1 MSKKR
6 NNINFYRKNNKKKKL
21 HRRFVRNRIIFA
33 LILILIIG
41 GAYYG
46 INKHITNKKEAAKN
60 EELLAKE
67 NEEKNTTKDEEVNKE
82 PKDIVL
88 TMAGDFTLGTDD
100 TFNKSTSLPAAV
112 SNSGNDFSYL
122 LKNVRKVFEDD
133 DYTLV
138 NLETTFTDSTQKKD
152 KGDAIQFHFKGPKS
166 YAKILTSSSIEGV
179 TIANN
184 HIYDYGTQGFNDT
197 VKTLQDN
204 KVDITGEG
212 HKIVTEIKGIK
223 FGFLGYQA
231 WDNSDKTKEKIK
243 NDIESL
249 KNDGVKI
256 VIPYFHWGYEK
267 ATKPSPY
274 QVDLAHFAI
283 DSGADM
289 VVGSHSHVI
298 QSLEDYKGKLI
309 AYSLANF
316 CFGGNSNPQDMR
328 TFILRTKLNF
338 IGDELSNMEYE
349 VLPATIS
356 SVSSKND
363 YVPTLATGTKG
374 ANILKYMNE
383 LSPTL
388 KGKISDKYFKLQ

>member
-6 NNINFYRKNNKKKKL
+6 NNINFYRKNNSKKKL

-33 LILILIIG
+33 LILVLIIG

-67 NEEKNTTKDEEVNKE
+67 NEEKNTSKEEVSKE

-231 WDNSDKTKEKIK
+231 WDNSDKTKENIK

-356 SVSSKND
+356 SVSSKNN

-374 ANILKYMNE
+374 DNILKYMNE

>member
-309 AYSLANF
+309 SYSLANF

-328 TFILRTKLNF
+328 TFILKAKLNF

-388 KGKISDKYFKLQ
+388 KGKISDKYFTLQ